1 EVYINGLVEEGVI
14 VPSEYPDGYNPNL
27 EITRLEMSKMI
38 ARGLAKESS
47 QWKEVLTGLEQL
59 DFINLPFTDQREL
72 NQADQPYVALAN
84 VSGIVSGRSDGTF
97 DADGLATRAQ
107 ASVMLTRYLGAKD
120 KSPDLDNLLET
131 FKGEKSIHDYSK
143 EELES
148 WIDKEADLARLSD
161 YYVDHELFDSLAE
174 VNHWERYPNKY
185 QDETEYILKEQLATA
200 IGYMGKYFNRDY
212 TTIGDTWIKDIR
224 YYYRDD
230 VTYNGVFF
238 SRDEL
243 PQLFSEF
250 VEETKNNKVISE
262 NIFVT
267 DITMYHSVQEGRQT
281 GKRVRGTQY
290 IRYTSGTNLPEG
302 IELNKWYVRDLDVQ
316 VYFPRKTDTV
326 SWNTPDW
333 VFEEIFPI
341 TSYEEVKQ

>member
-1 EVYINGLVEEGVI
+1 
-14 VPSEYPDGYNPNL
+14 
-27 EITRLEMSKMI
+27 
-38 ARGLAKESS
+38 
-47 QWKEVLTGLEQL
+47 
-59 DFINLPFTDQREL
+59 
-72 NQADQPYVALAN
+72 PYVALAN
-84 VSGIVSGRSDGTF
+84 GSGIVSGRSDGTF

-107 ASVMLTRYLGAKD
+107 ASVMLTRYLGAKA

-148 WIDKEADLARLSD
+148 WVDKEADLERLSN
-161 YYVDHELFDSLAE
+161 YPVDHDVFDSLAE
-174 VNHWERYPNKY
+174 VNYFKRYPNKY
-185 QDETEYILKEQLATA
+185 QDRTEELTRDRLNVV
-200 IGYMGKYFNRDY
+200 IGYMDKYFNRDY
-212 TTIGDTWIKDIR
+212 QTIGDTWINDIR
-224 YYYRDD
+224 YYYRSGK
-230 VTYNGVFF
+230 TYNGVSY

-243 PQLFSEF
+243 PQLFNEF
-250 VEETKNNKVISE
+250 VQETKTNKVISE

-267 DITMYHSVQEGRQT
+267 DITMYHSVQKGRQT
-281 GKRVRGTQY
+281 GERVRGAQY
-290 IRYTSGTNLPEG
+290 IRYTSGVNLPEG

-316 VYFPRKTDTV
+316 VHFPRKTDTV